1 MELILW
7 RWSTTAQIAS
17 SLTIAIFF
25 FVLTRSVKRV
35 ELRPWLYAWATNLGA
50 LAVTVIF
57 WYANPSTRLGFAA
70 CIFGYIAC
78 KTAFVVFLAAG
89 ARGVSSRWAVAIL
102 GGAALGALLITKI
115 DVLGVVESSV
125 IAVVL
130 ATGVVLLV
138 LRGRDGWPWLAAGF
152 AVRAALAAAESL
164 AHASRVFP
172 NPWRTAK
179 SIDLFLASYSSF
191 DTGAEWIIALG
202 CVLILYRTIQ
212 HELLQSNADL
222 LAAQG
227 VLQELVDHDPLTGL
241 LNRRALPG
249 VLRKAFDTGAT
260 ILFFDLDDFKRI
272 NDRHGHQAG
281 DEALKLFA
289 RALQASFRPE
299 DHVIRYSGDE
309 FVVVAAG
316 AQPQDVLD
324 RVDQVR
330 ERLRFDRTTGPAV
343 SFSAGHAF
351 LPVNGQPEEALRAAN
366 RKFATRFAALEAIA
380 RERGWASLDG
390 RPLTDLEAAWTEAK
404 ARVGKWQP

>member
-35 ELRPWLYAWATNLGA
+35 ELRPWLYGWTTNLGA

-57 WYANPSTRLGFAA
+57 WYANPSARLGFAA

-89 ARGVSSRWAVAIL
+89 GRGRERIRSGWIVTIVA
-102 GGAALGALLITKI
+102 GAALGGALITKI
-115 DVLGVVESSV
+115 DVLGVVESAV
-125 IAVVL
+125 IAVTLIAGALFLL
-130 ATGVVLLV
+130 AG
-138 LRGRDGWPWLAAGF
+138 GRDGWPWLAAGF
-152 AVRAALAAAESL
+152 TVRAVLAIAETL
-164 AHASRVFP
+164 AHASRVFE

-212 HELLQSNADL
+212 RELLQSNAGL

-241 LNRRALPG
+241 LNRRALLG

-272 NDRHGHQAG
+272 NDRYGHQAG
-281 DEALKLFA
+281 DDALKQFA

-309 FVVVAAG
+309 FVVVAPG
-316 AQPQDVLD
+316 AQPEDVLD
-324 RVDQVR
+324 RVEKVR
-330 ERLRFDRTTGPAV
+330 ERLRFDRV
-343 SFSAGHAF
+343 SFSAGHAY
-351 LPVNGQPEEALRAAN
+351 LPVNGKPEDALRAAD
-366 RKFATRFAALEAIA
+366 EAMY
-380 RERGWASLDG
+380 RNKASG
-390 RPLTDLEAAWTEAK
+390 SR
-404 ARVGKWQP
+404 